1 MLVRGVVGES
11 GVDLSGFAEV
21 LGAARSWRIIGHTLF
36 MAAAGTLG
44 AVLLGIPGAYI
55 LYRCRF
61 PGQTLLRGLST
72 VPFVLPTVVVGVAFR
87 ALFGPGGPLQFL
99 GLDQTTAAVILAMVF
114 FNFSVVVRQ
123 VGALWQV
130 LDPRTVDAARTLG
143 ASPLRAFTTVTLPA
157 LGPAIA
163 SSAGLVF
170 LFCST
175 AYGIVRS
182 LGAPGVG
189 TVETEIHR
197 QTHVF
202 LDLRTAAVFSILQFV
217 FVLAS
222 VGLTQL
228 VLKRTTTGLRLQQSH
243 THRLTRADAAPL
255 ALTLATVVLLIAG
268 PLVSLVVRS
277 FRTAEGWSLHNYLL
291 LATSSGSGYAGG
303 ATVMEALEHSVKIAI
318 DATAITL
325 VMAVPLALL
334 LTRPVRT
341 AWAQRV
347 QRGMD
352 ALIMLPMGV
361 SAVTIG
367 FGFVVSLQL
376 AAPQLAYS
384 GALVPLAQSV
394 VALPMVVRTLVPV
407 LGAVNPRLREAAATL
422 GASPARVLATIDGPF
437 LLRGLGLATGF
448 AFAISL
454 GEFGATSF
462 LAAPDYQTLPVL
474 IVRLLGRPGVDNY
487 GMAMAGSVLLAVITA
502 VVLLVCE
509 RLRPPALRD
518 RSPDQTLSAS
528 LAASQNPQATRQQ
541 KVGAL

>member
-1 MLVRGVVGES
+1 MLTRGFLGEH
-11 GVDLSGFAEV
+11 GVDLTGFAEV
-21 LGAARSWRIIGHTLF
+21 LGSARSWRIIGHTLF
-36 MAAAGTLG
+36 MAVAGTAG

-61 PGQTLLRGLST
+61 PGQSVLRGIST
-72 VPFVLPTVVVGVAFR
+72 IPFVLPTVVVGVAFR

-99 GLDQTTAAVILAMVF
+99 GLDQTTAAVVLAMVF

-202 LDLRTAAVFSILQFV
+202 LDLRTAAVFSVLQFV

-222 VGLTQL
+222 VGLTQV

-243 THRLTRADAAPL
+243 THRPTRADVVPL
-255 ALTLATVVLLIAG
+255 GLTLATVVLLVAG

-277 FRTAEGWSLHNYLL
+277 FRTAGEWSVTNYLL
-291 LATSSGSGYAGG
+291 LATSSGTGYAGG
-303 ATVMEALEHSVKIAI
+303 ATVLEALEHSVRIAV
-318 DATAITL
+318 DATLITL
-325 VMAVPLALL
+325 VMAVPLAFL

-341 AWAQRV
+341 VWGRRL

-352 ALIMLPMGV
+352 ALIMLPIGV

-367 FGFVVSLQL
+367 FGFVVSVQL

-407 LGAVNPRLREAAATL
+407 LGAISPRLREAAATL
-422 GASPARVLATIDGPF
+422 GASPLRVLATVDGPF

-462 LAAPDYQTLPVL
+462 LASPERQTLPVL
-474 IVRLLGRPGVDNY
+474 IVQLLGRPGADNY

-502 VVLLVCE
+502 AVLLICE
-509 RLRPPALRD
+509 RLRPRALRD
-518 RSPDQTLSAS
+518 RAPEQTLGSS
-528 LAASQNPQATRQQ
+528 LATPSTQ